1 MTRLVVTLNVK
12 TENMAETCL
21 YHGFVV
27 QIMFACL
34 ILICLF
40 VYFIVF
46 FFVFLFVCLFFFVV
60 VFLCFFV
67 SSAFLFGT

>member
-21 YHGFVV
+21 YPGFVV

-40 VYFIVF
+40 VYFIV
-46 FFVFLFVCLFFFVV
+46 VVFVCLFV
-60 VFLCFFV
+60 VFCCCFFGVFFV
-67 SSAFLFGT
+67 SSA

>member
-21 YHGFVV
+21 YPGFVV

-46 FFVFLFVCLFFFVV
+46 FLFVFLLFFVW
-60 VFLCFFV
+60 CFFV
-67 SSAFLFGT
+67 SSACLFGT